1 MISSLRT
8 FVNIYV
14 RGRHLCPSWR
24 QIYDL
29 HKLSKEEIVY
39 IWSVLCLSYSSVFS
53 CFSLSLS
60 VRACVCV
67 CVCVCARARASER
80 ECACVCV
87 CVVKLLAGE
96 VSFNQDIALSTLL
109 VTRLVGSEMCIR
121 DRLACRL
128 AGTECKNRQL
138 PKILI
143 LV

>member
-109 VTRLVGSEMCIR
+109 VTRLLCVTVAHLTHCPGWTLNILYS
-121 DRLACRL
+121 
-128 AGTECKNRQL
+128 NRRR
-138 PKILI
+138 
-143 LV
+143 VASFCF